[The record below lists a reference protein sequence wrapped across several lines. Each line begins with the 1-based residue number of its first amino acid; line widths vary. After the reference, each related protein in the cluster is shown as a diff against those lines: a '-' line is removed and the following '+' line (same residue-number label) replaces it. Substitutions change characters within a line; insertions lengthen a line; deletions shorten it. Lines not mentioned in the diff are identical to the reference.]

1 MLPQS
6 SENGVPSDPSE
17 SIEGGPAIR
26 KSEKPLRTGKRPSS
40 CKRVG
45 FALGQDGQDR
55 MRRITNA
62 LKIYTVSDLS
72 RSEVLR
78 VILEIIEES
87 GLRAGDVVLRKS
99 VEIQPSAPSNLPAA
113 YPDPPDPFS
122 VELWR
127 SLTHRLTE
135 PKDF

>member
-1 MLPQS
+1 MIPES
-6 SENGVPSDPSE
+6 PENGAASNPPKPVED
-17 SIEGGPAIR
+17 AAMIR
-26 KSEKPLRTGKRPSS
+26 KSEKPQRTGKRPSS

-62 LKIYTVSDLS
+62 LKIYTASDLS

-99 VEIQPSAPSNLPAA
+99 VEIQPSAPSNLPSAD
-113 YPDPPDPFS
+113 PDSPDPFS
-122 VELWR
+122 MELWQTLR
-127 SLTHRLTE
+127 YRVTE
-135 PKDF
+135 PKDV